1 MLEKEVEAYLKKVAN
16 KNGFL
21 CYKFTCPSTA
31 GVPDRIL
38 MGYGRCF
45 FVELK
50 APGCK
55 PRDLQ
60 KHRITDMREHGME
73 VYVIDT
79 KEKVDM
85 LFANLLPLRNKKP
98 KCVECGSVF

>member
-45 FVELK
+45 FVEL
-50 APGCK
+50 
-55 PRDLQ
+55 
-60 KHRITDMREHGME
+60 
-73 VYVIDT
+73 
-79 KEKVDM
+79 
-85 LFANLLPLRNKKP
+85 
-98 KCVECGSVF
+98 